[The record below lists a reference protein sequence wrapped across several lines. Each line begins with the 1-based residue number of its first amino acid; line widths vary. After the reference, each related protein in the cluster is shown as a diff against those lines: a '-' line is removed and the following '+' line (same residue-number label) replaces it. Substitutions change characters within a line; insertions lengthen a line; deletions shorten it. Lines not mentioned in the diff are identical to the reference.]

1 MIYVLYT
8 PLYAFGRSL
17 GASQL
22 LCTFGGSFG
31 EAMAY
36 ECSGKTIASKCFCMC
51 DGDFVDCCCPDLD
64 KCRKCKENCVSPS
77 KRKRLR
83 LDRSNG
89 KESCSTADKENDI
102 RFQFL
107 TAEEMN
113 TIW

>member
-83 LDRSNG
+83 LKMIMNEVV
-89 KESCSTADKENDI
+89 ESQLAV
-102 RFQFL
+102 
-107 TAEEMN
+107 A
-113 TIW
+113 